1 MKTLAAM
8 LCCLLLA
15 ACSASYKPGVA
26 VQAAQLRAAL
36 DNRHGF
42 HLVTHDTVYR
52 TTTLDALWQA
62 GTDSWYPTKGEMGD
76 CDDRAQ
82 ALLVQLRRNAAM
94 HGDSLEPAAFL
105 MPSLMR
111 DGRRHAVIVA
121 LTETS
126 HGAEWVYWDPL
137 ENRQLGR
144 SEILRPLST
153 L

>member
-1 MKTLAAM
+1 MRHFAVITT
-8 LCCLLLA
+8 LLLSGCSTVPENA
-15 ACSASYKPGVA
+15 AVVQA
-26 VQAAQLRAAL
+26 VQVRAAL
-36 DNRHGF
+36 ENRHGW
-42 HLVTHDTVYR
+42 TPATYDESYS
-52 TTTLDALWQA
+52 TTSLDELWQA
-62 GTDSWYPTKGEMGD
+62 NVNSWRHEAGGWD
-76 CDDRAQ
+76 CEDNAD
-82 ALLVQLRRNAAM
+82 ALLLQLRISAVKR
-94 HGDSLEPAAFL
+94 GDSCSPAAFL

>member
-1 MKTLAAM
+1 MRHLAVIA
-8 LCCLLLA
+8 LLLLS
-15 ACSASYKPGVA
+15 ACSTVPENAAV
-26 VQAAQLRAAL
+26 VQAAQVRAAMQ
-36 DNRHGF
+36 NRHGF
-42 HLVTHDTVYR
+42 ELVTHDTVYR

-62 GTDSWYPTKGEMGD
+62 GTDSWYPTKGELGD

-82 ALLVQLRRNAAM
+82 SLLAQLRRNAAM

>member
-1 MKTLAAM
+1 MHRLAAIA
-8 LCCLLLA
+8 LLLTSCASIPQDA
-15 ACSASYKPGVA
+15 AI
-26 VQAAQLRAAL
+26 VQAAQVRAAL
-36 DNRHGF
+36 DNRHGW
-42 HLVTHDTVYR
+42 HPSTHDNVYR

>member
-42 HLVTHDTVYR
+42 HLVTYDNVYR

-62 GTDSWYPTKGEMGD
+62 GTDSWYPTNGELGD

-82 ALLVQLRRNAAM
+82 SLLAQLRRNAAM